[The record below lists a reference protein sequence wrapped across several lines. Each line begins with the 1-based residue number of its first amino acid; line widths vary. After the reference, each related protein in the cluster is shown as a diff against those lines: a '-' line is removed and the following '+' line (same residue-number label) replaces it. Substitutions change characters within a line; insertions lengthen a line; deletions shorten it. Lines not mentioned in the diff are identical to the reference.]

1 MSRRGEVVLVDYPY
15 SDDGSK
21 IRPALVVQNDRDNA
35 RLAKTIIV
43 MITGNL
49 RRAGDPSHLLVDPAT
64 PDGAGSGLNGRSLVS
79 CNNVFTI
86 DQTDIIRTLGR
97 LPAVTMQRV
106 NGCLKA
112 ALGIP

>member
-15 SDDGSK
+15 SDGGSK

-49 RRAGDPSHLLVDPAT
+49 RRIGDPSHLLVDPST

-97 LPAVTMQRV
+97 LPAAAMQKV
-106 NGCLKA
+106 NSCLKA